1 MSFLLDSN
9 LFTNKENILERLKG
23 TQTETRQLVDA
34 DSDSDE
40 FTMFGEKF
48 VIHKEEN
55 HSIANTNH
63 PMVEGYQNFNWWIND
78 SWVKIGFGE
87 IIDAFVW
94 TGITQSY
101 EDNY

>member
-1 MSFLLDSN
+1 M
-9 LFTNKENILERLKG
+9 
-23 TQTETRQLVDA
+23 DA

-55 HSIANTNH
+55 HPIASNNH

-78 SWVKIGFGE
+78 PMVKMGFGE